1 MNNNDL
7 RLLLHSKVPLVVLET
22 YDEPRAL
29 EVLKRAFKQEQLPAF
44 QWTHTEGL
52 KPLGFGLQLKQPE
65 QYCQAEQVLEHIK
78 QQGSS
83 SAFVLCDIH
92 PFLDEPKVVR
102 LIKDIALSSAGLAT
116 SSNAAHKLVLLSHK
130 LQLPPELARY
140 AASIQLPMPNDE
152 EIMALI
158 REEARAWAKAH
169 KIDRIKTDSAALR
182 KLVDNLRGLPHQD
195 VRRLARGAIA
205 DDGAISEADLPEVT
219 RAKFQ
224 LMDMEGV
231 LHFEYSTAH
240 LGDVAGLP
248 NLKNWLQVRRQ
259 ALTDSN
265 STDRPKGVLLFGV
278 QGGGKSLAAKA
289 IAGVWGLPLLR
300 LDMATL
306 FNKYVGETER
316 NLREGLKLADT
327 LSPCVLWM
335 DEIEKG
341 LSSGDSDN
349 GTSKRLLGTLL
360 TWMAER
366 KSAVFMVA
374 TSNDI
379 SQLPPELM
387 RKGRFD
393 EIFFVDLPDAET
405 RAHIFAIHLKK
416 RDIATDDLPLDQ
428 LAEIADGFT
437 GAEIE
442 QAVVSAI
449 YATAASTSPLTAK
462 HLIDAV
468 QQTQPLSVVMAER
481 IDGLRA
487 WAAERAVKA

>member
-7 RLLLHSKVPLVVLET
+7 RLLLHSKTPLVVLET
-22 YDEPRAL
+22 HDETRAL
-29 EVLKRAFKQEQLPAF
+29 AVLSRAFQQEKLTAF
-44 QWTHTEGL
+44 QWTLTDGL
-52 KPLGFGLQLKQPE
+52 KPLGFGLQLKEPE
-65 QYCQAEQVLEHIK
+65 QYCQAEQALDYIK
-78 QQGSS
+78 QQRAPC
-83 SAFVLCDIH
+83 AFVLCDLH
-92 PFLDEPKVVR
+92 PFLDEPKVIR
-102 LIKDIALSSAGLAT
+102 FIKDIAL
-116 SSNAAHKLVLLSHK
+116 AAADKPVHKLVLLSHK

-140 AASIQLPMPNDE
+140 AASIQLPMPTDE
-152 EIMALI
+152 EILGLI
-158 REEARAWAKAH
+158 REEARSWAATH
-169 KIDRIKTDSAALR
+169 KVDRIKTDSAALR

-205 DDGAISEADLPEVT
+205 DDGVISELDLPEVT

-224 LMDMEGV
+224 LMDMESV

-240 LGDVAGLP
+240 LGDVAGLY
-248 NLKNWLQVRRQ
+248 NLKDWLKIRQ
-259 ALTDSN
+259 GALTARDA
-265 STDRPKGVLLFGV
+265 TDKPKGVLLFGV

-300 LDMATL
+300 LDMAAL

-341 LSSGDSDN
+341 LSSGDGDN

-360 TWMAER
+360 TWMSER
-366 KSAVFMVA
+366 KSSVFMVA

-393 EIFFVDLPDAET
+393 EIFFVDLPNADV
-405 RAHIFAIHLKK
+405 RAHIFAIHLQK
-416 RDIATDDLPLDQ
+416 RGIDPTNIQLDQ
-428 LAEIADGFT
+428 LAEIAEGFT

-449 YATAASTSPLTAK
+449 YATAAKKDSLNTK
-462 HLIDAV
+462 HLIDALH
-468 QQTQPLSVVMAER
+468 QTQPLSIVMAEQVAA
-481 IDGLRA
+481 LQA
-487 WAAERAVKA
+487 WAGERAVKA